1 MTAPAAHQ
9 SLSCHQSLVHLPA
22 AQVDTEQL
30 QSMTSACG
38 SMTGNIKA
46 KKKNRN
52 QTTFSRFWKSRAY
65 YCGQLEK
72 LAILVYLPLT
82 WENWIFWFKNQM
94 VYAILFG
101 KLQKVWTVI
110 WDDAI
115 SLLISVCSANLN
127 ILCHRLFSHHIKLYT
142 IVLCLYTRFPP
153 SWFV

>member
-9 SLSCHQSLVHLPA
+9 SLFCHQSLVHLPA

-46 KKKNRN
+46 KKKKKK
-52 QTTFSRFWKSRAY
+52 KSDNFLPRAY

-72 LAILVYLPLT
+72 LTILVYLPFT
-82 WENWIFWFKNQM
+82 WENWKFRLENQM

-101 KLQKVWTVI
+101 KLPKM
-110 WDDAI
+110 
-115 SLLISVCSANLN
+115 L
-127 ILCHRLFSHHIKLYT
+127 
-142 IVLCLYTRFPP
+142 
-153 SWFV
+153 